1 MSLRLENRVAL
12 VTGGT
17 GALGRAV
24 VRRLLSAGAAVH
36 TTWVVE
42 REVEELRAFLGDTA
56 EKVGMHKADATDR
69 NDMERVVSAVVKRDG
84 RLDVLAALVGGF
96 TAGPLAD
103 TSVEDFEK
111 MLALNAT
118 TAFAAARACVPRM
131 RERKHGRIVLVGA
144 VPALDR
150 GAKEMAAYSASK
162 AAVVNL
168 MESLS
173 KELVAD
179 HITVNAVVPTTIDT
193 PANRAS
199 MPDADTSAWLTPDE
213 IAEVIGFLASDAGGI
228 VTGTAV
234 RLRKG

>member
-1 MSLRLENRVAL
+1 
-12 VTGGT
+12 
-17 GALGRAV
+17 
-24 VRRLLSAGAAVH
+24 
-36 TTWVVE
+36 
-42 REVEELRAFLGDTA
+42 
-56 EKVGMHKADATDR
+56 
-69 NDMERVVSAVVKRDG
+69 KRDD

-96 TAGPLAD
+96 ATGPLTD

-111 MLALNAT
+111 MLSLNAT

-150 GAKEMAAYSASK
+150 GAKEMSAYSASK

-199 MPDADTSAWLTPDE
+199 MPDADTSTWLTPDE